1 MPNVQRR
8 KAAGFEGF
16 KKRAVVILP
25 NDEEYQ
31 NRIKAKEQ
39 EQGKSV
45 PKSTLL
51 DMKGSE
57 QNLHFGITKNAIVSS
72 R

>member
-1 MPNVQRR
+1 MPVVQRR

-16 KKRAVVILP
+16 KRRAVVILP

-31 NRIKAKEQ
+31 KRIQAREQ

-51 DMKGSE
+51 DMKGS
-57 QNLHFGITKNAIVSS
+57 KNIMLTFPPISNKS
-72 R
+72 